1 MCNSWYEKPG
11 QADTA
16 SEHHISTTKHIKT
29 VLPALVQLHS
39 MQHQIKAAM
48 GVVRDVAAEFFK
60 TSLKL
65 HEIETNWIACWVTIE
80 FFYVIMI

>member
-1 MCNSWYEKPG
+1 
-11 QADTA
+11 
-16 SEHHISTTKHIKT
+16 
-29 VLPALVQLHS
+29 

-65 HEIETNWIACWVTIE
+65 HEIETN
-80 FFYVIMI
+80 